1 MAKEFFETVDARR
14 SVRRYTSS
22 VVADEV
28 VRKALAAALKAP
40 NSSNIQPWEFYWVK
54 SAPQKNALVEACF
67 SQGAAR
73 TASHL
78 IVAVSR
84 LDTWKRNR
92 DLLLQQMEKEGPLPA
107 DMKVYYTKLVPF
119 MYMQDFTGISSVA
132 KWLLLNLIGL
142 FRPMARGPVSR
153 QARFE
158 VVTKTTAL
166 ACENFML
173 AIAAQGY
180 GSCPMEGFD
189 SSRVKKILKLG
200 FSARVVMV
208 ISVGETDPAGI
219 FGPQYRID
227 PKLVIHEI

>member
-1 MAKEFFETVDARR
+1 MAKEFFETVEARR
-14 SVRRYTSS
+14 SVRRYTPS
-22 VVADEV
+22 VVPEEV

-54 SAPQKNALVEACF
+54 SASQKSALIEACF

-78 IVAVSR
+78 VVAVSR

-92 DLLLQQMEKEGPLPA
+92 DLLLKQMEKDGPLSA
-107 DMKVYYTKLVPF
+107 DIKTYYTKLVPF
-119 MYMQDFTGISSVA
+119 MYMQDPTGISALV
-132 KWLLLNLIGL
+132 KWLALNLIGL
-142 FRPMARGPVSR
+142 FRPMVRGPFSR
-153 QARFE
+153 QERFE
-158 VVTKTTAL
+158 TVTKTTAL

-200 FSARVVMV
+200 YSARIVMV